1 MSKFNARF
9 TARVYMT
16 ITASNRY
23 SWLVHRW
30 VQVYHFAD

>member
-16 ITASNRY
+16 ITASNK
-23 SWLVHRW
+23 
-30 VQVYHFAD
+30 